1 MLFQTRW
8 FGVTGTDAE
17 RNLTAE
23 PAIIDQIVAKTL
35 QMQAD
40 AAAQQHR
47 PLARGTHA
55 KGICVHAEFEVL
67 DVTAGRDH
75 GLADRLGKGIFAKPA
90 VYPAIVRFGNSD
102 PHLNSDSKRDV
113 RSLSFSIEPVPNG
126 SNPTRWDYSM
136 QSATT
141 LPLNDAAAFLAVIKV
156 LTASNP
162 AKAVWSLSFRDR
174 LRFVRSVLLV
184 QSQLRQKILPYQQ
197 LRYWSDVPFRHGP
210 TDVVKYCATPNP
222 DNPARALRKDDPNAL
237 QEEMVRH
244 LSEDARM
251 SNFDF
256 GLQFLDPARTTYWGK
271 RRDARFWIEN
281 ASVEWNERQA
291 PFHTVGR
298 LTLLPKSQL
307 TEEASEAVYFDVTGN
322 STPDSAPL
330 GSINRARWPA
340 EVASRKVRM
349 RAGTTHDEPRVSSHE
364 IGASGN

>member
-1 MLFQTRW
+1 MLFLTRW
-8 FGVTGTDAE
+8 FGVTASEAE
-17 RNLTAE
+17 RNLSRE
-23 PAIIDQIVAKTL
+23 PAIIDEIVAKTL

-40 AAAQQHR
+40 GAAQQHR

-55 KGICVHAEFEVL
+55 KGICVRAEFEVF
-67 DVTAGRDH
+67 DVAAGRDH
-75 GLADRLGKGIFAKPA
+75 ALADRLGRGVFAKPV

-102 PHLNSDSKRDV
+102 PHVNSDSKRDV
-113 RSLSFSIEPVPNG
+113 RSLSFSIEPVPDG
-126 SNPTRWDYSM
+126 SNPTRRDYSM

-162 AKAVWSLSFRDR
+162 GKAVWSLLFRDK

-210 TDVVKYCATPNP
+210 TDVVKYCATPSP

-244 LSEDARM
+244 LNEDAKM
-251 SNFDF
+251 SSFDF
-256 GLQFLDPARTTYWGK
+256 GLQFLDTERMTYWGK
-271 RRDARFWIEN
+271 RRDASFWIEN
-281 ASVEWNERQA
+281 ASIEWNERQA

-307 TEEASEAVYFDVTGN
+307 TGEAAETVYFDVTGN

-340 EVASRKVRM
+340 EVASRRARM
-349 RAGTTHDEPRVSSHE
+349 RAGTTQKADAPSRVL
-364 IGASGN
+364 

>member
-1 MLFQTRW
+1 MLFLTRW
-8 FGVTGTDAE
+8 FGVTGADAE
-17 RNLTAE
+17 RNLTRE
-23 PAIIDQIVAKTL
+23 PAIIEEIVSKTL

-55 KGICVHAEFEVL
+55 KGICVRAEFEVL
-67 DVTAGRDH
+67 DVTVGRDRA
-75 GLADRLGKGIFAKPA
+75 LADRLGKGIFAKPA

-102 PHLNSDSKRDV
+102 PHVNSDSKRDV
-113 RSLSFSIEPVPNG
+113 RSLSFSIEPVLDG
-126 SNPTRWDYSM
+126 SNPTRRDYSM

-162 AKAVWSLSFRDR
+162 AKAIWSLSFPDK

-210 TDVVKYCATPNP
+210 TDVVKYCATPSP
-222 DNPARALRKDDPNAL
+222 GNPARALRKDDPNAL

-244 LSEDARM
+244 LNEDAKM
-251 SNFDF
+251 SSFDF
-256 GLQFLDPARTTYWGK
+256 GLQFLDPARMTYWGK
-271 RRDARFWIEN
+271 RRDTSFWIEN
-281 ASVEWNERQA
+281 ASVEWNETQA

-322 STPDSAPL
+322 STPDSVAL

-340 EVASRKVRM
+340 EVASRKARM
-349 RAGTTHDEPRVSSHE
+349 RAGTTHDAGVPSQ
-364 IGASGN
+364 AL

>member
-1 MLFQTRW
+1 MLLFTRW

-17 RNLTAE
+17 RNLTTE
-23 PAIIDQIVAKTL
+23 PAIIEEIVAKTL

-40 AAAQQHR
+40 AAAHQHR

-67 DVTAGRDH
+67 DVSAGRDH
-75 GLADRLGKGIFAKPA
+75 GLADRLGTGIFVKPA

-102 PHLNSDSKRDV
+102 PHVNSDSKRDV
-113 RSLSFSIEPVPNG
+113 RSLSFSIEPVPDG
-126 SNPTRWDYSM
+126 SNPTRRDYSM

-141 LPLNDAAAFLAVIKV
+141 LPLNDAAAFLAAIKV

-162 AKAVWSLSFRDR
+162 AKAVWSLSFRDK

-184 QSQLRQKILPYQQ
+184 QSQLRQKILPYQR
-197 LRYWSDVPFRHGP
+197 LRYWSDAPFRHGP
-210 TDVVKYCATPNP
+210 KDVVKYCATPNP
-222 DNPARALRKDDPNAL
+222 DNPARALRKDDPNTL

-244 LSEDARM
+244 LNEDARM
-251 SNFDF
+251 SSFDFGSFDF
-256 GLQFLDPARTTYWGK
+256 GLQFLDPARMTYWGK
-271 RRDARFWIEN
+271 SRDASFWIEN
-281 ASVEWNERQA
+281 ASIKWNERQA

-330 GSINRARWPA
+330 GSINRAR
-340 EVASRKVRM
+340 
-349 RAGTTHDEPRVSSHE
+349 
-364 IGASGN
+364 